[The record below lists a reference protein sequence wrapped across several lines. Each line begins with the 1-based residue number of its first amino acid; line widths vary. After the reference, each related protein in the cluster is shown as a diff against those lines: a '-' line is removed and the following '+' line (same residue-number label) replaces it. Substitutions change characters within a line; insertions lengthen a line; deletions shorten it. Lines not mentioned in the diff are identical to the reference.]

1 MNKKPQIVNIKID
14 TDGKLK
20 NISLITAPDNLVILS
35 SDDSK
40 NPVNHL
46 NIIINNLLSL
56 YAVKIDIIPTIIVLI
71 FLIFKYTEYF
81 I

>member
-40 NPVNHL
+40 NPVNPL

-71 FLIFKYTEYF
+71 LLIL
-81 I
+81 

>member
-40 NPVNHL
+40 NPVNPL

-56 YAVKIDIIPTIIVLI
+56 YAEKLI
-71 FLIFKYTEYF
+71 LSRQL
-81 I
+81 